1 MIGKLTGRL
10 DDTEDGQIILD
21 VGGVGYLIFIS
32 LKTRHSLPGRGEALS
47 LYIETHMR
55 EDALRL
61 YGFFSRA
68 EQEWFR
74 LLQNVQGVGA
84 KLALAILGSLTPAE
98 LSRAIAGRD
107 TAAICRAPGAGKKLA
122 ERLINELKTKLPA
135 SAAEFAA
142 APSSAAGH
150 ALSADLPDAAADAS
164 SALSNLGYKGEEAGR
179 AIAQAMQ
186 SAQAAETELNT
197 AELIRLG
204 LQFLAKK

>member
-107 TAAICRAPGAGKKLA
+107 TAAICRVPGAGKKLA

-142 APSSAAGH
+142 APSAAGH
-150 ALSADLPDAAADAS
+150 ALSTDLHDAAADAI

-179 AIAQAMQ
+179 AIAQAVQ
-186 SAQAAETELNT
+186 SAQAAEAELNA